1 MIRTNTTDQVENF
14 LRKWSKL
21 RDDDNK
27 LIATIWKWQIEDVYK
42 LDYFNMSAHELL
54 QMVAEHKLASSESIR
69 RGRCKLQEL
78 KPALRGLKYN
88 ERQKQAQVVKK
99 EMIDWGN
106 ETTRNSNQLSMEEIK
121 ATQVGNHCTCSSPT
135 ILEYMDAV
143 ACQDCGLSII

>member
-1 MIRTNTTDQVENF
+1 MIKTKTTEQVEYF
-14 LRKWSKL
+14 LRKWAKL

-42 LDYFNMSAHELL
+42 LDYKSMSAHQLL

-78 KPALRGLKYN
+78 KPALRGAKYN

-99 EMIDWGN
+99 EMIDWGKSEPN
-106 ETTRNSNQLSMEEIK
+106 PNQLSMEEIK
-121 ATQVGNHCTCSSPT
+121 ATQVEKHCTCSSPNV
-135 ILEYMDAV
+135 LEYMGTT
-143 ACQDCGLSII
+143 ACQDCGLVII